1 MGVAVHD
8 ENGDAWSASAG
19 ILVHLAYAVT
29 VQRLRLSWTWLGG
42 NVESDRL
49 PKLRAR
55 ASSISR
61 RDPKLRSAERP
72 RSAAG
77 SRALTWRAWP
87 CACVLGDL
95 DRRSLYALCQRRLA
109 QVPRPVRSRRRAPF
123 GSELQ
128 SPAQAVRRRADETI
142 CYHLQPL
149 PKLHQ
154 RDSPP
159 GLSGSAYSAGR
170 LTTIASCVL
179 RAITITAGLLGSG
192 FSSRCGTN
200 GGTKT

>member
-1 MGVAVHD
+1 MPCVQFKAAVPTVDLFVGVAVHD

-87 CACVLGDL
+87 CACVLGDP
-95 DRRSLYALCQRRLA
+95 DRRSLYA
-109 QVPRPVRSRRRAPF
+109 
-123 GSELQ
+123 
-128 SPAQAVRRRADETI
+128 
-142 CYHLQPL
+142 
-149 PKLHQ
+149 
-154 RDSPP
+154 
-159 GLSGSAYSAGR
+159 
-170 LTTIASCVL
+170 CVSDAWHKF
-179 RAITITAGLLGSG
+179 RGP
-192 FSSRCGTN
+192 
-200 GGTKT
+200 